1 MSKVY
6 EGIYKAVLI
15 ILGICTVYCFV
26 ISVFGKKQVYD
37 YNAYILIM
45 GIIVYIGIICV
56 LYQKCKELTDKKLN
70 YIIIVMLASYFMLT
84 LIFGL
89 RIKSERP
96 ADIFNLHNAAIS
108 YLNTGEI
115 QNIDY
120 FSHYPYQLN
129 YTYILIAVYKI
140 GSLFGIEDF
149 RTSGTLFGTLLLFFS
164 AILVWKIA
172 EIIKDKSLGV
182 MALFTYVTNPVFWIY
197 SSYYYT
203 DLMGMLCILLIIYI
217 ALYINKN
224 KASNL
229 NCLLSFFL
237 GFIIFSGYKFRATV
251 IIGGVAVFALGIVK
265 IDKTKEKINFYNIVA
280 VVLGIVLAILVHKG
294 IDSYF
299 GIELDKNKQFPIVH
313 WIMMGLSEKSN
324 GRWSGELWNYTNSFP
339 TYNEKIL
346 ADIEAINQS
355 LSEMGVL
362 GIIRLLFTK
371 LTIMWTDGMTA
382 LTTNFGTSVHYG
394 NLYEYTIG
402 NKNAFMC
409 YATQIMRASLF
420 VCLVPYLFYELKQ
433 KFSRKSILAV
443 TFWGYILFYSIW
455 EVHEK
460 YVLMFL
466 PLLIIMAVYGLEVII
481 ELCNDFRKIIIIN
494 EGRSYTIY
502 KINIFQGIE
511 KLYWGVCVVTIILS
525 VFSWSNM
532 VIKAEKKYDY
542 VVYQSNSS
550 GSISI
555 REDAVKQTFLT
566 NLDFNAIYIRFLND
580 NVPNEQQYT
589 FSLYDNSGV
598 CLYQEKFS
606 ANDINNDTYH
616 SFNFD
621 IINVD
626 TYHEFNFDLVA
637 DAEYENTI
645 EVCIAGN
652 NYSDLYG
659 RGKCSI
665 LGEENCDM
673 TFRVYN
679 VRTEG
684 YYSKIFY
691 ISIVALLILM
701 EIGICIAIYYG
712 KKSKNI
718 REEM

>member
-6 EGIYKAVLI
+6 ESIYKMVLI
-15 ILGICTVYCFV
+15 ILVICTVYCFV

-70 YIIIVMLASYFMLT
+70 YIIIAMLASYFMLT

-120 FSHYPYQLN
+120 FYNYPYQLN
-129 YTYILIAVYKI
+129 YTYILIAVYKM
-140 GSLFGIEDF
+140 GSLLGIEDF

-164 AILVWKIA
+164 AILVWKIT

-182 MALFTYVTNPVFWIY
+182 MVLFIYVTNPIFWIY

-224 KASNL
+224 IASNL
-229 NCLLSFFL
+229 NYLLSFVL

-251 IIGGVAVFALGIVK
+251 IIGGIAVFALGIVK
-265 IDKTKEKINFYNIVA
+265 INKTKEKIIYYNIVA
-280 VVLGIVLAILVHKG
+280 MVIGMIIAILVHKG

-299 GIELDKNKQFPIVH
+299 GLELDKNKQFPIVH
-313 WIMMGLSEKSN
+313 WIMMGLSEESN

-339 TYNEKIL
+339 TYNEKFL

-362 GIIRLLFTK
+362 GLIKLLFTK

-382 LTTNFGTSVHYG
+382 LITNFKTSVHYG
-394 NLYEYTIG
+394 DLYEYTIG

-409 YATQIMRASLF
+409 YATQIMRGSLLI
-420 VCLVPYLFYELKQ
+420 CLVPYLFYEIKQ

-443 TFWGYILFYSIW
+443 TLFGCMLFYLIW

-466 PLLIIMAVYGLEVII
+466 PLLMIMAAFGLDVII
-481 ELCNDFRKIIIIN
+481 KLYSNFHKIVIIN
-494 EGRSYTIY
+494 ENRNYMIF
-502 KINIFQGIE
+502 KINIFHGITNIQG
-511 KLYWGVCVVTIILS
+511 GVLIATIILS
-525 VFSWSNM
+525 VFSWNSM
-532 VIKAEKKYDY
+532 VIKTEKKYDY

-550 GSISI
+550 GSIGI
-555 REDAVKQTFLT
+555 RDDVVKQTFVT
-566 NLDFNAIYIRFLND
+566 DLDFNAVYIRFLND
-580 NVPNEQQYT
+580 NVPKEQQYT
-589 FSLYDNSGV
+589 FSLYDDSGV
-598 CLYQEKFS
+598 CVYQEKFS
-606 ANDINNDTYH
+606 ADDIENDTYH

-621 IINVD
+621 TVHVD
-626 TYHEFNFDLVA
+626 AYHEFSFDIVA

-645 EVCIAGN
+645 DVCIAGN

-665 LGEENCDM
+665 LGGENGDM

-684 YYSKIFY
+684 YYSKVFY
-691 ISIVALLILM
+691 ISIVVLLILM
-701 EIGICIAIYYG
+701 EIGICVVIYYY
-712 KKSKNI
+712 KKSI
-718 REEM
+718 YT

>member
-6 EGIYKAVLI
+6 ESIYKMVLI
-15 ILGICTVYCFV
+15 ILVICTVYCFV

-70 YIIIVMLASYFMLT
+70 YIIIAMLASYFMLT

-120 FSHYPYQLN
+120 FYNYPYQLN
-129 YTYILIAVYKI
+129 YTYILIAVYKM
-140 GSLFGIEDF
+140 GSLLGIEDF

-164 AILVWKIA
+164 AILVWKIT

-182 MALFTYVTNPVFWIY
+182 MVLFIYVTNPIFWIY

-224 KASNL
+224 IASNL
-229 NCLLSFFL
+229 NYLLSFVL

-251 IIGGVAVFALGIVK
+251 IIGGIAVFALGIVK
-265 IDKTKEKINFYNIVA
+265 INKTKEKIIYYNIVA
-280 VVLGIVLAILVHKG
+280 MVIGMIIAILVHKG

-299 GIELDKNKQFPIVH
+299 GLELDKNKQFPIVH
-313 WIMMGLSEKSN
+313 WIMMGLSEESN

-339 TYNEKIL
+339 TYNEKFL

-362 GIIRLLFTK
+362 GIIKLLFTK

-382 LTTNFGTSVHYG
+382 LIINFKTSVHYG
-394 NLYEYTIG
+394 DLYEYTIG

-409 YATQIMRASLF
+409 YATQIMRGSLLI
-420 VCLVPYLFYELKQ
+420 CLVPYLFYEIKQ

-443 TFWGYILFYSIW
+443 TLFGCMLFYLIW

-466 PLLIIMAVYGLEVII
+466 PLLMIMAAFGLDVII
-481 ELCNDFRKIIIIN
+481 KLYSNFHKIVIIN
-494 EGRSYTIY
+494 ENRNYMIF
-502 KINIFQGIE
+502 KINIFHGITNIQGGGIDCHNYFE
-511 KLYWGVCVVTIILS
+511 CV
-525 VFSWSNM
+525 
-532 VIKAEKKYDY
+532 
-542 VVYQSNSS
+542 
-550 GSISI
+550 
-555 REDAVKQTFLT
+555 FL
-566 NLDFNAIYIRFLND
+566 
-580 NVPNEQQYT
+580 E
-589 FSLYDNSGV
+589 
-598 CLYQEKFS
+598 
-606 ANDINNDTYH
+606 
-616 SFNFD
+616 
-621 IINVD
+621 
-626 TYHEFNFDLVA
+626 
-637 DAEYENTI
+637 
-645 EVCIAGN
+645 
-652 NYSDLYG
+652 
-659 RGKCSI
+659 
-665 LGEENCDM
+665 
-673 TFRVYN
+673 
-679 VRTEG
+679 
-684 YYSKIFY
+684 
-691 ISIVALLILM
+691 
-701 EIGICIAIYYG
+701 
-712 KKSKNI
+712 
-718 REEM
+718 

>member
-70 YIIIVMLASYFMLT
+70 YIIIAMLASYFMLT

-129 YTYILIAVYKI
+129 YTYILIAVYKL
-140 GSLFGIEDF
+140 GRLFGIEDF
-149 RTSGTLFGTLLLFFS
+149 RTSGTLFGTFLLFFS

-224 KASNL
+224 KTSNL
-229 NCLLSFFL
+229 NYLLSFFL
-237 GFIIFSGYKFRATV
+237 GFVIFSGYKFRATV
-251 IIGGVAVFALGIVK
+251 IIGGIAVFALGIVK
-265 IDKTKEKINFYNIVA
+265 IDKTKEKINFHNIA
-280 VVLGIVLAILVHKG
+280 AGVLGIVMAILVHKG

-324 GRWSGELWNYTNSFP
+324 GRWSEELWNYTNSFP

-362 GIIRLLFTK
+362 GIIRLLFAK

-382 LTTNFGTSVHYG
+382 LTINFGTSVHYG

-402 NKNAFMC
+402 NKNAITC
-409 YATQIMRASLF
+409 YCAQIMRSSIL
-420 VCLVPYLFYELKQ
+420 LGIIPYLAYEIYK
-433 KFSRKSILAV
+433 KFSKKSIMAIVL
-443 TFWGYILFYSIW
+443 FGYMIFYFFW

-460 YVLMFL
+460 YVLMLL
-466 PLLIIMAVYGLEVII
+466 PVLVIIAIYGITLMIEILGDWSRLIIETKKGEYEWNKLCLYKFVKKIYLGII
-481 ELCNDFRKIIIIN
+481 FFTL
-494 EGRSYTIY
+494 
-502 KINIFQGIE
+502 IFFILNWKE
-511 KLYWGVCVVTIILS
+511 IVTKT
-525 VFSWSNM
+525 NRR
-532 VIKAEKKYDY
+532 YNY
-542 VVYQSNSS
+542 VVYQSSTT
-550 GSISI
+550 GSMDITNNLI
-555 REDAVKQTFLT
+555 KQTFLI
-566 NLDFNAIYIRFLND
+566 NDDFNSIFVRFLNN
-580 NVPNEQQYT
+580 NVPKEQEYMFRIYNDIGT
-589 FSLYDNSGV
+589 CIF
-598 CLYQEKFS
+598 QEKFVAS
-606 ANDINNDTYH
+606 DINNDTYH
-616 SFNFD
+616 AF
-621 IINVD
+621 
-626 TYHEFNFDLVA
+626 YFDLVKVKGYH
-637 DAEYENTI
+637 EYYFELVALSQYDKTLK
-645 EVCIAGN
+645 VCYAGN
-652 NYSDLYG
+652 NNSDYYA
-659 RGKCSI
+659 RG
-665 LGEENCDM
+665 NCIISSECVGDL

-679 VRTEG
+679 VETVG
-684 YYSKIFY
+684 YYSKVLY
-691 ISIVALLILM
+691 ILM
-701 EIGICIAIYYG
+701 LVLVISMEIVVLKFIYIY
-712 KKSKNI
+712 
-718 REEM
+718 

>member
-6 EGIYKAVLI
+6 ESIYKMVLI
-15 ILGICTVYCFV
+15 ILVICTVYCFV

-70 YIIIVMLASYFMLT
+70 YIIIAMLASYFMLT

-120 FSHYPYQLN
+120 FYNYPYQLN
-129 YTYILIAVYKI
+129 YTYILIAVYKM
-140 GSLFGIEDF
+140 GSLLGIEDF

-164 AILVWKIA
+164 AILVWKIT

-182 MALFTYVTNPVFWIY
+182 MVLFIYVTNPIFWIY

-224 KASNL
+224 IASNL
-229 NCLLSFFL
+229 NYLLSFVL

-251 IIGGVAVFALGIVK
+251 IIGGIAVFALGIVK
-265 IDKTKEKINFYNIVA
+265 INKTKEKIIYYNIVA
-280 VVLGIVLAILVHKG
+280 MVIGMIIAILVHKG

-299 GIELDKNKQFPIVH
+299 GLELDKNKQFPIVH
-313 WIMMGLSEKSN
+313 WIMMGLSEESN

-339 TYNEKIL
+339 TYNEKFL

-362 GIIRLLFTK
+362 GIIKLLFTK

-382 LTTNFGTSVHYG
+382 LIINFKTSVHYG
-394 NLYEYTIG
+394 DLYEYTIG

-409 YATQIMRASLF
+409 YATQIMRGSLLI
-420 VCLVPYLFYELKQ
+420 CLVPYLFYEIKQ

-443 TFWGYILFYSIW
+443 TLFGCMLFYLIW

-466 PLLIIMAVYGLEVII
+466 PLLMIMAAFGLDVII
-481 ELCNDFRKIIIIN
+481 KLYSNFHKIVIIN
-494 EGRSYTIY
+494 ENRNYMIF
-502 KINIFQGIE
+502 KINIFHGITNIQG
-511 KLYWGVCVVTIILS
+511 GVLIATIILS
-525 VFSWSNM
+525 VFSWNSM
-532 VIKAEKKYDY
+532 VIKTEKKYDY

-550 GSISI
+550 GSIGI
-555 REDAVKQTFLT
+555 RDDVVKQTFVT
-566 NLDFNAIYIRFLND
+566 DLDFNAVYIRFLND
-580 NVPNEQQYT
+580 NVPKEQQYT
-589 FSLYDNSGV
+589 FSLYDDSGV
-598 CLYQEKFS
+598 CVYQEKFS
-606 ANDINNDTYH
+606 ADDIENDTYH

-621 IINVD
+621 TVHVD
-626 TYHEFNFDLVA
+626 AYHEFSFDIVA

-645 EVCIAGN
+645 DVCIAGN

-665 LGEENCDM
+665 LGGENGDM

-684 YYSKIFY
+684 YYSKVFY
-691 ISIVALLILM
+691 ISIVVLLILM
-701 EIGICIAIYYG
+701 EIGICVVMNYY
-712 KKSKNI
+712 KKSI
-718 REEM
+718 YT

>member
-6 EGIYKAVLI
+6 ESIYKMVLI
-15 ILGICTVYCFV
+15 ILVICTVYCFV

-70 YIIIVMLASYFMLT
+70 YIIIAMLASYFMLT

-120 FSHYPYQLN
+120 FYNYPYQLN
-129 YTYILIAVYKI
+129 YTYILIAVYKM
-140 GSLFGIEDF
+140 GSLLGIEDF

-164 AILVWKIA
+164 AILVWKIT

-182 MALFTYVTNPVFWIY
+182 MVLFIYVTNPIFWIY

-224 KASNL
+224 IASNL
-229 NCLLSFFL
+229 NYLLSFVL

-251 IIGGVAVFALGIVK
+251 IIGGIAVFALGIVK
-265 IDKTKEKINFYNIVA
+265 INKTKEKIIYYNIVA
-280 VVLGIVLAILVHKG
+280 MVIGMIIAILVHKG

-299 GIELDKNKQFPIVH
+299 GLELDKNKQFPIVH
-313 WIMMGLSEKSN
+313 WIMMGLSEESN

-339 TYNEKIL
+339 TYNEKFL

-362 GIIRLLFTK
+362 GIIKLLFTK

-382 LTTNFGTSVHYG
+382 LIINFETSVHYG
-394 NLYEYTIG
+394 DLYEYTIG

-409 YATQIMRASLF
+409 YATQIMRGSLLI
-420 VCLVPYLFYELKQ
+420 CLVPYLFYEIKQ

-443 TFWGYILFYSIW
+443 TLFGCMLFYLIW

-466 PLLIIMAVYGLEVII
+466 PLLMIMAAFGLDVII
-481 ELCNDFRKIIIIN
+481 KLYSNFHKIVIIN
-494 EGRSYTIY
+494 ENRNYMIF
-502 KINIFQGIE
+502 KINIFHGITNIQG
-511 KLYWGVCVVTIILS
+511 GVLIATIILS
-525 VFSWSNM
+525 VFSWNSM
-532 VIKAEKKYDY
+532 VIKTEKKYDY

-550 GSISI
+550 GSIGI
-555 REDAVKQTFLT
+555 RDDVVKQTFVT
-566 NLDFNAIYIRFLND
+566 DLDFNAVYIRFLND
-580 NVPNEQQYT
+580 NVPKEQQYT
-589 FSLYDNSGV
+589 FSLYDDSGV
-598 CLYQEKFS
+598 CVYQEKFS
-606 ANDINNDTYH
+606 ADDIENDTYH

-621 IINVD
+621 TVHVD
-626 TYHEFNFDLVA
+626 AYHEFSFDIVA

-645 EVCIAGN
+645 DVCIAGN

-665 LGEENCDM
+665 LGGENGDM

-684 YYSKIFY
+684 YYSKVFY
-691 ISIVALLILM
+691 ISIVVLLILM
-701 EIGICIAIYYG
+701 EIGICVVMNYY
-712 KKSKNI
+712 KKSI
-718 REEM
+718 YT

>member
-6 EGIYKAVLI
+6 ESIYKMVLI
-15 ILGICTVYCFV
+15 ILVICTVYCFV

-70 YIIIVMLASYFMLT
+70 YIIIAMLASYFMLT

-120 FSHYPYQLN
+120 FYNYPYQLN
-129 YTYILIAVYKI
+129 YTYILIAVYKM
-140 GSLFGIEDF
+140 GSLLGIEDF

-164 AILVWKIA
+164 AILVWKIT

-182 MALFTYVTNPVFWIY
+182 MVLFIYVTNPIFWIY

-224 KASNL
+224 IASNL
-229 NCLLSFFL
+229 NYLLSFVL

-251 IIGGVAVFALGIVK
+251 IIGGIAVFALGIVK
-265 IDKTKEKINFYNIVA
+265 INKTKEKIIYYNIVA
-280 VVLGIVLAILVHKG
+280 MVIGMIIAILVHKG

-299 GIELDKNKQFPIVH
+299 GLELDKNKQFPIVH
-313 WIMMGLSEKSN
+313 WIMMGLSEESN

-339 TYNEKIL
+339 TYNEKFL

-362 GIIRLLFTK
+362 GIIKLLFTK

-382 LTTNFGTSVHYG
+382 LITNFKTSVHYG
-394 NLYEYTIG
+394 DLYEYTIG

-409 YATQIMRASLF
+409 YATQIMRGSLLI
-420 VCLVPYLFYELKQ
+420 CLVPYLFYEIKQ

-443 TFWGYILFYSIW
+443 TLFGCMLFYLIW

-466 PLLIIMAVYGLEVII
+466 PLLMIMAAFGLDVII
-481 ELCNDFRKIIIIN
+481 KLYSNFHKIVIIN
-494 EGRSYTIY
+494 ENRNYMIF
-502 KINIFQGIE
+502 KINIFHGITNIQG
-511 KLYWGVCVVTIILS
+511 GVLIATIILS
-525 VFSWSNM
+525 VFSWNSM
-532 VIKAEKKYDY
+532 VIKTEKKYDY

-550 GSISI
+550 GSIGI
-555 REDAVKQTFLT
+555 RDDVVKQTFVT
-566 NLDFNAIYIRFLND
+566 DLDFNAVYIRFLND
-580 NVPNEQQYT
+580 NVPKEQQYT
-589 FSLYDNSGV
+589 FSLYDDSGV
-598 CLYQEKFS
+598 CVYQEKFS
-606 ANDINNDTYH
+606 ADDIENDTYH

-621 IINVD
+621 TVHVD
-626 TYHEFNFDLVA
+626 AYHEFSFDIVA

-645 EVCIAGN
+645 DVCIAGN

-665 LGEENCDM
+665 LGGENGDM

-684 YYSKIFY
+684 YYSKVFY
-691 ISIVALLILM
+691 ISIVVLLILM
-701 EIGICIAIYYG
+701 EIGICVVIYYY
-712 KKSKNI
+712 KKSI
-718 REEM
+718 YT

>member
-6 EGIYKAVLI
+6 ESIYKMVLI
-15 ILGICTVYCFV
+15 ILVICTVYCFV

-70 YIIIVMLASYFMLT
+70 YIIIAMLASYFMLT

-120 FSHYPYQLN
+120 FYNYPYQLN
-129 YTYILIAVYKI
+129 YTYILIAVYKM
-140 GSLFGIEDF
+140 GSLLGIEDF

-164 AILVWKIA
+164 AILVWKIT

-182 MALFTYVTNPVFWIY
+182 MVLFIYVTNPIFWIY

-224 KASNL
+224 IASNL
-229 NCLLSFFL
+229 NYLLSFVL

-251 IIGGVAVFALGIVK
+251 IIGGIAVFALGIVK
-265 IDKTKEKINFYNIVA
+265 INKTKEKIIYYNIVA
-280 VVLGIVLAILVHKG
+280 MVIGMIIAILVHKG

-299 GIELDKNKQFPIVH
+299 GLELDKNKQFPIVH
-313 WIMMGLSEKSN
+313 WIMMGLSEESN

-339 TYNEKIL
+339 TYNEKFL

-362 GIIRLLFTK
+362 GIIKLLFTK

-382 LTTNFGTSVHYG
+382 LIINFKTSVHYG
-394 NLYEYTIG
+394 DLYEYTIG

-409 YATQIMRASLF
+409 YATQIMRGSLLI
-420 VCLVPYLFYELKQ
+420 CLVPYLFYEIKQ

-443 TFWGYILFYSIW
+443 TLFGCMLFYLIW

-466 PLLIIMAVYGLEVII
+466 PLLMIMAAFGLDVII
-481 ELCNDFRKIIIIN
+481 KLYSNFHKIVIIN
-494 EGRSYTIY
+494 ENRNYMIF
-502 KINIFQGIE
+502 KINIFHGITNIQGR
-511 KLYWGVCVVTIILS
+511 GVLIATIILS
-525 VFSWSNM
+525 VFSWNSM
-532 VIKAEKKYDY
+532 VIKTEKKYDY

-550 GSISI
+550 GSIGI
-555 REDAVKQTFLT
+555 RDDVVKQTFVT
-566 NLDFNAIYIRFLND
+566 DLDFNAVYIRFLND
-580 NVPNEQQYT
+580 NVPKEQQYT
-589 FSLYDNSGV
+589 FSLYDDSGV
-598 CLYQEKFS
+598 CVYQEKFS
-606 ANDINNDTYH
+606 ADDIENDTYH

-621 IINVD
+621 TVHVD
-626 TYHEFNFDLVA
+626 AYHEFSFDIVA

-645 EVCIAGN
+645 DVCIAGN

-665 LGEENCDM
+665 LGGENGDM

-684 YYSKIFY
+684 YYSKVFY
-691 ISIVALLILM
+691 ISIVVLLILM
-701 EIGICIAIYYG
+701 EIGICVVMNYY
-712 KKSKNI
+712 KKSI
-718 REEM
+718 YT

>member
-6 EGIYKAVLI
+6 ESIYKMVLI
-15 ILGICTVYCFV
+15 ILVICTVYCFV

-70 YIIIVMLASYFMLT
+70 YIIIAMLASYFMLT

-120 FSHYPYQLN
+120 FYNYPYQLN
-129 YTYILIAVYKI
+129 YTYILIAVYKM
-140 GSLFGIEDF
+140 GSLLGIEDF
-149 RTSGTLFGTLLLFFS
+149 RTSGTLFGTFLLFFS
-164 AILVWKIA
+164 AILVWKIT
-172 EIIKDKSLGV
+172 EIIKDKTLGV
-182 MALFTYVTNPVFWIY
+182 MVLFIYVTNPIFWIY

-203 DLMGMLCILLIIYI
+203 DLMGMLCILLIICI
-217 ALYINKN
+217 ALFINKN
-224 KASNL
+224 IASNL
-229 NCLLSFFL
+229 NYLLSFVL

-251 IIGGVAVFALGIVK
+251 IIGGIAVFALGIVK
-265 IDKTKEKINFYNIVA
+265 INKTKEKIIYYNIVA
-280 VVLGIVLAILVHKG
+280 MVIGMIIAILVHKG

-299 GIELDKNKQFPIVH
+299 GLELDKNKQFPIVH
-313 WIMMGLSEKSN
+313 WIMMGLSEESN

-339 TYNEKIL
+339 TYNEKFL

-362 GIIRLLFTK
+362 GIIKLLFTK

-382 LTTNFGTSVHYG
+382 LITNFKTSVHYG
-394 NLYEYTIG
+394 DLYEYTIG

-409 YATQIMRASLF
+409 YATQIMRGSLLI
-420 VCLVPYLFYELKQ
+420 CLVPYLFYEIKQ

-443 TFWGYILFYSIW
+443 TIFGCMLFYLIW

-466 PLLIIMAVYGLEVII
+466 PLLMIMAAFGLDVII
-481 ELCNDFRKIIIIN
+481 KLYSNFHKIVIIN
-494 EGRSYTIY
+494 ENRNYMIF
-502 KINIFQGIE
+502 KINIFHGITNIQG
-511 KLYWGVCVVTIILS
+511 GVLIATIILS
-525 VFSWSNM
+525 VFSWNSM
-532 VIKAEKKYDY
+532 VIKTEKKYDY

-550 GSISI
+550 GSIGI
-555 REDAVKQTFLT
+555 RDDVVKQTFVT
-566 NLDFNAIYIRFLND
+566 DLDFNAVYIRFLND
-580 NVPNEQQYT
+580 NVPKEQQYT
-589 FSLYDNSGV
+589 FSLYDDSGV
-598 CLYQEKFS
+598 CVYQEKFS
-606 ANDINNDTYH
+606 ADDIENDTYH

-621 IINVD
+621 TVHVD
-626 TYHEFNFDLVA
+626 AYHEFSFDIVA

-645 EVCIAGN
+645 DVCIAGN

-665 LGEENCDM
+665 LGGENGDM

-684 YYSKIFY
+684 YYSKVFY
-691 ISIVALLILM
+691 ISIVVLLILM
-701 EIGICIAIYYG
+701 EIGICVVMNYY
-712 KKSKNI
+712 KKSI
-718 REEM
+718 YT